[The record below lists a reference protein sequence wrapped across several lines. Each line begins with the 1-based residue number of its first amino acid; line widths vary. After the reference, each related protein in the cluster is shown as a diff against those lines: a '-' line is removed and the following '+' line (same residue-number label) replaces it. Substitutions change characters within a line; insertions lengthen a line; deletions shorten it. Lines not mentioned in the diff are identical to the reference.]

1 MISLTDNDIREITDD
16 ALKRSGQVNIYRNSE
31 DNQKA
36 IENRLNTIDKVI
48 IKLYSDNA
56 TGILTDDMLN
66 KMVSNLSDEATKLKK
81 QLAEIKAKLSIGND
95 IVDNYDKFFNLTKQ
109 YVHIDEL
116 TEEIVRT
123 FIEKIEIGK
132 KELPEGYQAA
142 GKNTPYKQQIK
153 IYYRF
158 IGNIQKSNTIRQN
171 EPELP
176 NKLAV

>member
-1 MISLTDNDIREITDD
+1 M
-16 ALKRSGQVNIYRNSE
+16 
-31 DNQKA
+31 
-36 IENRLNTIDKVI
+36 NTIDKVI

-132 KELPEGYQAA
+132 KNYLKA
-142 GKNTPYKQQIK
+142 IK
-153 IYYRF
+153 RQVKIHLT
-158 IGNIQKSNTIRQN
+158 SN
-171 EPELP
+171 
-176 NKLAV
+176 K